1 MRLVLVSSRSFG
13 SVVSIGE
20 DILVKEGFR
29 IRYVKPEERPL
40 DDFKMQSIVAAENPD
55 VIICGAEPISEAVL
69 KASQKLTL
77 VMKHGVGIDN
87 IDIKAATALKIPVAI
102 APGTNT
108 EAVADFTVAVMLVL
122 LRSICQASNSTKI
135 GEWKRYIG
143 NELGMLTVGI
153 VGTGRIGVSVIRRLN
168 GFGTRILAYDISPNE
183 ELESKYNLKYVDLNE
198 LLKKS
203 DIVTLHVP
211 LTDSTRG
218 MIGHKQLEIMKKGAY
233 LINLA
238 RGGLIDEEALYDHL
252 KSKRIAGAALDVFST
267 EPPQKSPLLKLDNV
281 LATPHLAAYTCEAM
295 ERMDRMC
302 GEIIVNI
309 FNGKGS
315 PYIINP
321 EAIE

>member
-1 MRLVLVSSRSFG
+1 MNLVLVSSRSFG

-20 DILVKEGFR
+20 DILIKEGFR
-29 IRYVKPEERPL
+29 IRQVKPEERPL
-40 DDFKMQSIVAAENPD
+40 DDFKMQSIVASEKPN
-55 VIICGAEPISEAVL
+55 VIVCGAEPISEAVL
-69 KASQKLTL
+69 KSSKKLSL

-87 IDIKAATALKIPVAI
+87 IDLEAAASLKIPVAI

-122 LRSICQASNSTKI
+122 LRSICQAGNSTKR

-153 VGTGRIGVSVIRRLN
+153 VGTGRIGISVIRRLH
-168 GFGTRILAYDISPNE
+168 GFETRILAYDIFHNE
-183 ELESKYNLKYVDLNE
+183 ELESKYNLKYVDLDE
-198 LLKKS
+198 LLKRS

-211 LTDSTRG
+211 LNDSTSR

-238 RGGLIDEEALYDHL
+238 RGGLIDEEALYEHL

-267 EPPQKSPLLKLDNV
+267 EQPQKSPLLKLDNV
-281 LATPHLAAYTCEAM
+281 LATPHLAAYTYEAM
-295 ERMDRMC
+295 ERMDRLC
-302 GEIIVNI
+302 GEIIVS
-309 FNGKGS
+309 FFKGYKAKVS
-315 PYIINP
+315 PYIV
-321 EAIE
+321 